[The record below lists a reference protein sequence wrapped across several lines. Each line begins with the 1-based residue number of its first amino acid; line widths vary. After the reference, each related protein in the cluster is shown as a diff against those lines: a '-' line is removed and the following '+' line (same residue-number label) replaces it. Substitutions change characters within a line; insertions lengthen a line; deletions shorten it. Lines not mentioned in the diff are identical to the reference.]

1 MDSDQY
7 SCQLETWQRLSPLSV
22 IFFVGRIIS
31 HIIKDAL
38 PGLAPIAVLIINS
51 DNKLWMMFAIGGAL
65 LAAVLIGSFLQYWFF
80 KFKRNDDKILI
91 NEGVFKKNH
100 RVIQFDRIQNI
111 NLLQPIYFKPFE
123 LVTLQIE
130 TAGAKGQEANLAGIS
145 ETFANYIR
153 EEILLKKEKYS
164 SLDCDDKSVINE
176 AKLIAEASLLD
187 LVKYGV
193 SSNGIFWFFV
203 VLAPLIGLAD
213 DVLPKIIS
221 KNDFQQLV
229 ELLGGEL
236 WGTVFMIAIIL
247 VSVFVLMF
255 GFSILGAILR
265 YFNYSLVLSKQSL
278 GQGTEEWSL
287 KRSSGL
293 LTRYEESLK
302 IQKVQTVIT
311 QTNIFGKWLGIVNL
325 TLGQVSGSQN
335 NAKNKKSLFVIPVRN
350 HHQTNKITQV
360 IFTDRPDRIETKGI
374 NRRYIAKTLIFKLF
388 LPSLIICSVIYLNRG
403 NFLIL
408 AIPFAFSL
416 IMLPLVVKRW
426 KKYRYGMKDGYGR
439 FERGLF
445 GFRHI
450 LFPLYKVQRA
460 EVCQSPFQRRRN
472 LATLKIYLA
481 SNKIQMQ
488 YIPIDEANKWMD
500 IIGENIEFNEKAWF

>member
-1 MDSDQY
+1 MDSAQH
-7 SCQLETWQRLSPLSV
+7 SRHLEIWQRLSPLSV
-22 IFFVGRIIS
+22 IFFVGKIVS

-51 DNKLWMMFAIGGAL
+51 DNKLWMMIAIGGTL

-80 KFKRNDDKILI
+80 KFKRESDKILI
-91 NEGVFKKNH
+91 NDGVFKKNH

-111 NLLQPIYFKPFE
+111 NLLQPLYFKAFD

-145 ETFANYIR
+145 ETFAEYIR
-153 EEILLKKEKYS
+153 QEILLKKKS
-164 SLDCDDKSVINE
+164 ISNLDSDVDTSTCKE
-176 AKLIAEASLLD
+176 QLIAEASLSD
-187 LVKYGV
+187 LAKYGV

-203 VLAPLIGLAD
+203 VLAPLMGMAD

-221 KNDFQQLV
+221 KSDFQGFV

-236 WGTVFMIAIIL
+236 WGMVFVIVIIL
-247 VSVFVLMF
+247 VSVLLLMF

-265 YFNYSLVLSKQSL
+265 YFNYSLVLSEQSL
-278 GQGTEEWSL
+278 GQNIKEWSL

-302 IQKVQTVIT
+302 IQKAQTIIT
-311 QTNIFGKWLGIVNL
+311 QTNVFGKWLGIENL

-335 NAKNKKSLFVIPVRN
+335 NAKNKKSLFVIPARK
-350 HHQTNKITQV
+350 HSQTNKITQI
-360 IFTDRPDRIETKGI
+360 IFDDRPDKIETKGI
-374 NRRYIAKTLIFKLF
+374 DRRYVAKTLIFKLF
-388 LPSLIICSVIYLNRG
+388 FPSLIICTVIYLNLDSL
-403 NFLIL
+403 LIL
-408 AIPFAFSL
+408 TIPFVVSL
-416 IMLPLVVKRW
+416 AMLPLVVKRW
-426 KKYRYGMKDGYGR
+426 KKYRYGMKDGYGQ
-439 FERGLF
+439 FERGMF

-460 EVCQSPFQRRRN
+460 EVRQSPFQRRRN

-481 SNKIQMQ
+481 SNRIQMQ
-488 YIPIDEANKWMD
+488 YIPIDEANRWME
-500 IIGENIEFNEKAWF
+500 IIGKNIEFTKRAWF